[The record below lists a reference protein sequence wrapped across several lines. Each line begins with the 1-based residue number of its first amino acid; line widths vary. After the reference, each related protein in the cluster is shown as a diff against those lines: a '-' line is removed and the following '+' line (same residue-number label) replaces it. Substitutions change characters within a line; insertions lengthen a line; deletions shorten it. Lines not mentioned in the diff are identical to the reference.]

1 MDKVKGIY
9 KITSPSG
16 KVYIGQSTNIK
27 KRISYYRKHGCNRQP
42 KLFASLEKH
51 GFLNHR
57 FELIHELP
65 IDIEKDI
72 INEYERLYI
81 DLYKTAGV
89 EMLNLTDG
97 GEGQLNPSEST
108 RQKLKL
114 IRKGMKHTP
123 EALLK
128 MSEASKCRK
137 HTDEHKKWMSEKF
150 KGRTSPMKGRKHTP
164 ESIEKMSQ
172 SGKGRKQ
179 SPVHIE
185 NRAKAWIGRA
195 HSDESKLKMSKLRK
209 GISIKNDAKKKIS
222 EAMKGRKFSK
232 ESIIKRVK
240 SRKDNKNN
248 KLGILQLF

>member
-1 MDKVKGIY
+1 MVAMDKIKGIY

-16 KVYIGQSTNIK
+16 KVYIGQSTNVK

-51 GFLNHR
+51 GFLNHG

-81 DLYKTAGV
+81 DLYKTAGA
-89 EMLNLTDG
+89 ELLNLTDG

-128 MSEASKCRK
+128 MSQASKCRK
-137 HTDEHKKWMSEKF
+137 HTDEHKKWLSEKF
-150 KGRTSPMKGRKHTP
+150 KGRTSPMKGKKHKQ
-164 ESIEKMSQ
+164 ESIEKMSE

-179 SPVHIE
+179 SLAHVE
-185 NRAKAWIGRA
+185 SRAQIWVGGK
-195 HSDESKLKMSKLRK
+195 HSDESKLKMSKAKK
-209 GISIKNDAKKKIS
+209 GITISDEARKKIS
-222 EAMKGRKFSK
+222 EALKGKKYRK
-232 ESIIKRVK
+232 RK
-240 SRKDNKNN
+240 SNIN
-248 KLGILQLF
+248 GI